1 MRAPRQVGD
10 DTERPHGER
19 PPGGVSR
26 VVTGQGAQDMG
37 WGGAGAIR
45 PGQRIGRFTV
55 LTELASGG
63 MGRVYLARSPAGR
76 TVALKTLITDSA
88 DDRRRFAREIDC
100 AQRVRGVYT
109 ASVVDAD
116 AAAPVPW
123 MAQEYVPA
131 PSLKDLVEDC
141 GPLGADALHWVA
153 AGMAEALASLHT
165 AGLVHRDVKP
175 SNVLLPVEGP
185 RLIDFGISQAHD
197 LTRTHSALGTVAYA
211 APEQARGEPTTEAS
225 DVFSLGATLFYLAT
239 GRPPYTDMEELA
251 PLELLL
257 RAAHGETDVSGLA
270 PTLDALVLPCLE
282 QDPGR
287 RPSPA
292 EVIAHCADHLGGVE
306 AGRSGGS
313 VLDARWTASIE
324 RHRAERTDALRAAIR
339 DIGDD
344 DGSTSAGRR
353 AGPDEPTRVVAVPP
367 TARLAGPR
375 TGGRRPGRQW
385 WTLAAGAVAVGVLVT
400 VLVLRPWA
408 GGDAARAGVPDEP
421 VRILPVSEEQPGV
434 CPDGKASDIDP
445 VGPRP
450 AVPSGRGF
458 TSDDRKRCVVVSTEP
473 GMTVNRFEE
482 VAAFED
488 LGEGGQGGWSV
499 RVRFG
504 EKDAKAFA
512 ELTGDVA
519 GRPSPTD
526 SVAIVQGDDRL
537 LVSVGVNESIT
548 GGEAVIATRLKRN
561 EAHFLAGALGAPS

>member
-1 MRAPRQVGD
+1 M
-10 DTERPHGER
+10 E
-19 PPGGVSR
+19 
-26 VVTGQGAQDMG
+26 

-88 DDRRRFAREIDC
+88 DDRRRFAREIEC
-100 AQRVRGVYT
+100 AKRVRGVYT

-116 AAAPVPW
+116 PAARVPW

-131 PSLKDLVEDC
+131 PSLKDLVESC

-197 LTRTHSALGTVAYA
+197 LTRTQSALGTVAYA

-239 GRPPYTDMEELA
+239 GRPPYADLEELSA
-251 PLELLL
+251 LELLV
-257 RAAHGETDVSGLA
+257 RAANGETDVSGLP

-282 QDPGR
+282 RDPRR
-287 RPSPA
+287 RPAPG
-292 EVIAHCADHLGGVE
+292 EVVALCADHLGGRQ
-306 AGRSGGS
+306 AGHADGT
-313 VLDARWTASIE
+313 VLDTRWTASIE
-324 RHRAERTDALRAAIR
+324 RHRAERTDALRVAIR
-339 DIGDD
+339 DVDD
-344 DGSTSAGRR
+344 TGESVSARRR
-353 AGPDEPTRVVAVPP
+353 AGPDEPTRAFGVHP
-367 TARLAGPR
+367 TAHLAEPR
-375 TGGRRPGRQW
+375 TRLPRPGRRW
-385 WTLAAGAVAVGVLVT
+385 WTLAAGAVVVGASVV
-400 VLVLRPWA
+400 VFVLRPWE
-408 GGDAARAGVPDEP
+408 GGDAARAGAPDQP
-421 VRILPVSEEQPGV
+421 VRILEVSEEQPGI

-445 VGPRP
+445 VSPRP

-458 TSDDRKRCVVVSTEP
+458 TSDDRKRCVVVSTAP

-482 VAAFED
+482 VTAFED
-488 LGEGGQGGWSV
+488 REQGGQGGWSV
-499 RVRFG
+499 RVVFG
-504 EKDAKAFA
+504 DKDAEAFA

-519 GRPSPTD
+519 GRASPTD
-526 SVAIVQGDDRL
+526 SLAIVQGDDRL
-537 LVSVGVNESIT
+537 LVSVGVVESIT
-548 GGEAVIATRLKRN
+548 GGEAVIATRLGRN
-561 EAHFLAGALGAPS
+561 EAHFLASALGGPS